1 MVDAILKAG
10 KPVEFTLTGIKA
22 SVVAIEN
29 DSVVFQNEKGEEI
42 IHNFKT
48 TEQML
53 NSGTLKVQL
62 CGASV
67 SWLDTAY
74 RLAGAF

>member
-22 SVVAIEN
+22 SVVAIQN
-29 DSVVFQNEKGEEI
+29 DSVIFQNQKGEDI

-48 TEQML
+48 TEGML
-53 NSGTLKVQL
+53 KSGALKV
-62 CGASV
+62 
-67 SWLDTAY
+67 
-74 RLAGAF
+74 

>member
-22 SVVAIEN
+22 SVVAIQN
-29 DSVVFQNEKGEEI
+29 DSVIFQNEKGENI

-48 TEQML
+48 TEGML
-53 NSGTLKVQL
+53 KSGALKV
-62 CGASV
+62 
-67 SWLDTAY
+67 
-74 RLAGAF
+74 

>member
-10 KPVEFTLTGIKA
+10 KTVEFTLTGIKA
-22 SVVAIEN
+22 RGVAIEN

-48 TEQML
+48 TEGML
-53 NSGTLKVQL
+53 KSGALKV
-62 CGASV
+62 
-67 SWLDTAY
+67 
-74 RLAGAF
+74 

>member
-22 SVVAIEN
+22 SVVAIQN
-29 DSVVFQNEKGEEI
+29 DSVIFQDEKGEDI

-48 TEQML
+48 TEGML
-53 NSGTLKVQL
+53 KSGALKV
-62 CGASV
+62 
-67 SWLDTAY
+67 
-74 RLAGAF
+74 

>member
-1 MVDAILKAG
+1 LKAG

-22 SVVAIEN
+22 NVVAIEN

-48 TEQML
+48 TEGML
-53 NSGTLKVQL
+53 ESGALKV
-62 CGASV
+62 
-67 SWLDTAY
+67 
-74 RLAGAF
+74 

>member
-22 SVVAIEN
+22 SVVAIQN
-29 DSVVFQNEKGEEI
+29 DSVIFQNEKGEEI

-48 TEQML
+48 TEGML
-53 NSGTLKVQL
+53 KSGALKV
-62 CGASV
+62 
-67 SWLDTAY
+67 
-74 RLAGAF
+74 

>member
-10 KPVEFTLTGIKA
+10 KTVEFTLTGIKA

-53 NSGTLKVQL
+53 DSGALKV
-62 CGASV
+62 
-67 SWLDTAY
+67 
-74 RLAGAF
+74 

>member
-1 MVDAILKAG
+1 MVNAILKAG

-53 NSGTLKVQL
+53 NSGTLKV
-62 CGASV
+62 
-67 SWLDTAY
+67 
-74 RLAGAF
+74 

>member
-48 TEQML
+48 TEQTL
-53 NSGTLKVQL
+53 NSGTLKV
-62 CGASV
+62 
-67 SWLDTAY
+67 
-74 RLAGAF
+74 

>member
-1 MVDAILKAG
+1 MVNAILKAG

-48 TEQML
+48 TEGML
-53 NSGTLKVQL
+53 ESGALKV
-62 CGASV
+62 
-67 SWLDTAY
+67 
-74 RLAGAF
+74 

>member
-1 MVDAILKAG
+1 MVNAILKAG

-48 TEQML
+48 TEEML
-53 NSGTLKVQL
+53 DSGALKV
-62 CGASV
+62 
-67 SWLDTAY
+67 
-74 RLAGAF
+74 

>member
-1 MVDAILKAG
+1 MVNAILKAG

-48 TEQML
+48 TEGML
-53 NSGTLKVQL
+53 KSGALKV
-62 CGASV
+62 
-67 SWLDTAY
+67 
-74 RLAGAF
+74 